1 MRARRILMAAVFAT
15 GLASAHVA
23 GGQSPPPPCPANVAA
38 QPTFDARDLD
48 EYPGDTLVATHSLQ
62 VSADFQGSFPA
73 PDDSSVVVSIP
84 CIQGTAKPGRLT
96 FFSDTPG
103 TLPVNATWTQ
113 DDGTGRG
120 TCSASASSTLQLIP
134 ATPIP
139 RFKSRDFGVKTNLK
153 YALNWI
159 FGADLAPTADHDPVL
174 VQWRGWRRSK
184 LPDASVPFK
193 TLTAPLRRADPG
205 YYQGVERKLP
215 LPRMVFKLTAATD
228 IVAIHLDSITSTH
241 HARPVAYDIE
251 LSQAGRLLARFR
263 LAGACSAFNCTM
275 RTVKVQR

>member
-1 MRARRILMAAVFAT
+1 MAAVFAT
-15 GLASAHVA
+15 GLASAHEA
-23 GGQSPPPPCPANVAA
+23 GGQSPPPPCPAGVAA
-38 QPTFDARDLD
+38 QAEFDAVDLD
-48 EYPGDTLVATHSLQ
+48 EFPGTTLVATHSLRVT
-62 VSADFQGSFPA
+62 VSGPVADDIA
-73 PDDSSVVVSIP
+73 VSIP
-84 CIQGTAKPGRLT
+84 GIQGTAKPGQLT

-120 TCSASASSTLQLIP
+120 TCSASASSTLQLVP

-159 FGADLAPTADHDPVL
+159 FGADLGPTADHDPVL

-215 LPRMVFKLTAATD
+215 LPRMLFKLTAATD